1 MVEAPPWQ
9 VGQLPAGRAC
19 SRAPWGPGWACG
31 LAGPGGGGLVGH
43 GRRAWVEP
51 DHVTPTLNIFSLTKS
66 PLEPKWL
73 ESGRLTMGETPP
85 KPKARTTPI
94 VKTTFSK
101 ISVRLNAFLI
111 RHDPG
116 RVGEYV

>member
-1 MVEAPPWQ
+1 MAGWPV
-9 VGQLPAGRAC
+9 AGREGLQSGTVGPRLGMGV
-19 SRAPWGPGWACG
+19 SRT
-31 LAGPGGGGLVGH
+31 GGGLVGH

>member
-1 MVEAPPWQ
+1 MVDWP
-9 VGQLPAGRAC
+9 VAGREDLQSGTVGAWLGMGGGPGLRGSRDAHFEHLFFDQVP
-19 SRAPWGPGWACG
+19 SRAKVA
-31 LAGPGGGGLVGH
+31 
-43 GRRAWVEP
+43 
-51 DHVTPTLNIFSLTKS
+51 
-66 PLEPKWL
+66 PKWAL
-73 ESGRLTMGETPP
+73 NYGRKSP

-111 RHDPG
+111 RHDPS